1 MHYQLFF
8 LSRKSGLYAS
18 IKVLSHLV
26 PSSQFPRKQASKVTV
41 LFFASALMGI
51 PKSAVNQLLK
61 ESEDHACREAPE
73 ICVKVMA
80 IANLPTLYGDYQAVA
95 FWNNF
100 DKKEHA
106 AFIHGDIFEKED
118 VPVRLHS
125 ECLTGDAIGSLRCDC
140 REQLQESLL
149 RIGKMERGIV
159 LYLRQEGRGIGF
171 VNKIKAY
178 QLQDT
183 GFDTVEAN
191 KKLGFKPDER
201 DYDIAAHMLMS
212 LHVRSVKLLT
222 NNPDKLKD
230 LQLHGIKV
238 AERIPVVMPPNQFN
252 KFYLET
258 KRKKLGHILD
268 IEQRDDLAAYPH
280 NQD

>member
-1 MHYQLFF
+1 ML
-8 LSRKSGLYAS
+8 
-18 IKVLSHLV
+18 
-26 PSSQFPRKQASKVTV
+26 
-41 LFFASALMGI
+41 GI
-51 PKSAVNQLLK
+51 PPLTVEKLL
-61 ESEDHACREAPE
+61 RENEGHLCADAE
-73 ICVKVMA
+73 EVCVKIAA
-80 IANLPTLYGDYQAVA
+80 IADLPTQYGQYQVVA

-106 AFIHGDIFEKED
+106 AFVHGDVLDKEE
-118 VPVRLHS
+118 VPVRIHS

-191 KKLGFKPDER
+191 KKLGFRPDER

-212 LHVRSVKLLT
+212 LHVKSVKLLT

-230 LQLHGIKV
+230 LQLHGINVV
-238 AERIPVVMPPNQFN
+238 ARIPVVMPPNQFN

-268 IEQRDDLAAYPH
+268 IEQRDDLAYPH
-280 NQD
+280 SLD